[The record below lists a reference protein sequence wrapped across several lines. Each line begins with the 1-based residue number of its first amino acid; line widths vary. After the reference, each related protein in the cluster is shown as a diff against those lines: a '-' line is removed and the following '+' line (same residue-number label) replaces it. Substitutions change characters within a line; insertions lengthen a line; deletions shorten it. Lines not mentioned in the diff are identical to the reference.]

1 MIIELTKH
9 EAELLLSAIAKEAAR
24 LATNVVV
31 MGKEPFVNKKVS
43 QKVDVYAE
51 LADKIAN
58 ATQSYR

>member
-31 MGKEPFVNKKVS
+31 MGKEPMVSMKVS
-43 QKVDVYAE
+43 QNVDVYAG
-51 LADKIAN
+51 LADKIAKV
-58 ATQSYR
+58 YKG